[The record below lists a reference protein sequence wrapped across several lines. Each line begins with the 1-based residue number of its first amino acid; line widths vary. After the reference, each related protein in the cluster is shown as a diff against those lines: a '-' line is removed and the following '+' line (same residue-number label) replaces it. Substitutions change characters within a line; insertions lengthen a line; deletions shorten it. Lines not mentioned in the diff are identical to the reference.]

1 MKFIKKNW
9 FIISIAL
16 IILISIFLR
25 FYNYQNRWG
34 LAYDQAYGAI
44 VARYALQIG
53 KIPLLGPFS
62 SAGPF
67 QTGGEWYW
75 FIILGSILGLGNV
88 NTPWIFLSLSSV
100 LFVFLMVLIAK
111 ELIDKKFAVIVG
123 LLATVSTSQ
132 IAQSFSLTNQSII
145 SLFSAI
151 SILSSVKYIKTKK
164 NKYLFLLGLNT
175 SLAATM
181 HLQGAALIFLVIA
194 TLLFSGVPN
203 IWGLFSLFLGLILP
217 TIPILLFDIQNNFV
231 NSKNMIQ
238 YYLHDQYKISLDVL
252 GRRWLTYMSDFWPKS
267 LAHIISGNKIISIS
281 MMILTS
287 LLLIYLIIKRKLS
300 KEWMIIIVS
309 FVGMVIFL
317 RYLRT
322 PLFDSYLM
330 FAHPFIFLLIG
341 FLLYTLLTKNRPI
354 GILFFAIILLGS
366 IRSDIP
372 ELNVSGNYSAIEAQ
386 ARVDVLKEKFPNEK
400 FSIYTYN
407 YKWAD
412 KNLILGLFLYSKNM
426 IANDGRRISVVVATR
441 EAEFTSS
448 IISGDK
454 LGYQLLDLNSSSS
467 SQLQKSGWGRV
478 NPEDVYKSTE
488 EWYSRK

>member
-9 FIISIAL
+9 FAISIAL
-16 IILISIFLR
+16 IFLISVFLR

-44 VARYALQIG
+44 VARYALETG

-75 FIILGSILGLGNV
+75 FIMLGTLFGSGNV
-88 NTPWIFLSLSSV
+88 NSPWIFLSLSSV
-100 LFVFLMVLIAK
+100 FFVFLMILIAK
-111 ELIDKKFAVIVG
+111 ELVDKKFAVIVG
-123 LLATVSTSQ
+123 LLAAVSTSQ

-145 SLFSAI
+145 SLFSAF
-151 SILSSVKYIKTKK
+151 SILSSIKYIKTKK

-175 SLAATM
+175 SLAATI
-181 HLQGAALIFLVIA
+181 HLEGAALIFLVVA
-194 TLLFSGVPN
+194 TLIFSGLPN
-203 IWGLFSLFLGLILP
+203 ILGIFYLVLGLVIP

-252 GRRWLTYMSDFWPKS
+252 GRRWSTYLSDFWVKS
-267 LAHIISGNKIISIS
+267 LAHIISGEKIISIFV
-281 MMILTS
+281 MILTS
-287 LLLIYLIIKRKLS
+287 IFVIYSIIKRNLS
-300 KEWMIIIVS
+300 KEWTIIVAS
-309 FVGMVIFL
+309 FVSMIIFL

-341 FLLYTLLTKNRPI
+341 FLLYTLLLRNRPI
-354 GILFFAIILLGS
+354 GILFIVIIILGT

-372 ELNVSGNYSAIEAQ
+372 ELNVSGNYSAIEAK

-400 FSIYTYN
+400 FSIYTYK

-478 NPEDVYKSTE
+478 NPEDIYNSTE
-488 EWYSRK
+488 KWYKK